1 MTPPTISIIVPVYNT
16 EKYLRPCL
24 DSILAQTF
32 TDWEAILVDDGSK
45 DQSGTICDEYSARDP
60 RFVVVHKPNE
70 GVAKA
75 RITAFE
81 HSKGELITFIDSD
94 DYVSSEYLE
103 KLAKPIIEDGADMV
117 SCDYCYVKN
126 GVIKE
131 PRARLTGTYNRAQ
144 IIDFID
150 NHYFYD
156 PTTEGYGMTCFLW
169 TKMLKREYVLEG
181 LEEGLGL
188 WYAEDGVSMLAMLLQ
203 SKKLVLLS
211 DRLYY
216 YIQHEGQATKRYD
229 ESIWQNIISLLEGYE
244 RLLPVG
250 IGSRGIRIQTCF
262 YINKTI
268 NKMIAAG
275 ISMNVFVAHLKN
287 VLRQPYMQTYLKQPR
302 LNFGKY
308 NEIRYQLLKHG
319 WLRVFYLLFVYRHI
333 RRNRL

>member
-1 MTPPTISIIVPVYNT
+1 MPKISIIVPVYNT

-32 TDWEAILVDDGSK
+32 TEWETILVDDGSK
-45 DQSGTICDEYSARDP
+45 DQSGAICDEYSARDP

-94 DYVSSEYLE
+94 DYVLPDYLE

-117 SCDYCYVKN
+117 SCDYCNVKN
-126 GVIKE
+126 RVIIE
-131 PRARLTGTYNRAQ
+131 PRAKLTGTYNREQ

-156 PTTEGYGMTCFLW
+156 PTTKGYGMTCFLC
-169 TKMLKREYVLEG
+169 TKMLKREYVLDG
-181 LEEGLGL
+181 LKEGLGL

-203 SKKLVLLS
+203 SNKLVLLS

-216 YIQHEGQATKRYD
+216 YIHRDGQATKRYD

-244 RLLPVG
+244 RLLSVG
-250 IGSRGIRIQTCF
+250 IGSRGIRIQTCL

-268 NKMIAAG
+268 NKMISAG

-287 VLRQPYMQTYLKQPR
+287 VLRQPYMQTYLKQSR
-302 LNFGKY
+302 LNFGKK

-319 WLRVFYLLFVYRHI
+319 WLRVFYLLFVYRNI